1 MTVNKLITNSA
12 LAESYREIKHKS
24 GLTILVLT
32 KPGYESTH
40 AVFATKYGSIDT
52 AIMQDDGT
60 FLTIPEGTAHFLEHK
75 LFESEDLDAFE
86 RFAKTGAYANA
97 FTSFDMTG
105 YIFSCSENFKENLSI
120 LLDFVQSPYFTEET
134 VQKEQGIIGQE
145 IRMYK
150 DSADWEVMFNM
161 LRAMYEKNPIRTDI
175 AGTEESIAQITAE
188 MLYGCYKNFYNLN
201 NMVLAVAGKATA
213 EEVLEVADKMLKEGT
228 GKRAVREFRKEPSK
242 PCESYI
248 EEKLPINVP
257 VFMLG
262 YKEDIETPERSLKES
277 VCTEIIHEI
286 ITGRSSPLY
295 ERLLEESLI
304 NNSFSNEYF
313 FGFGYACSLF
323 SGESTD
329 PERAASEIRKE
340 IQKYKENGISE
351 KDFERARRKLYG
363 RMVMGFNNAEG
374 IAHELVSADFSGTGL
389 FDPIEV
395 CKGLTVSDVNERL
408 GEILCDDYTVLS
420 VVNPIG

>member
-1 MTVNKLITNSA
+1 MTVNKVFTNEA
-12 LAESYREIKHKS
+12 LRESYREIKHKS
-24 GLTILVLT
+24 GLTILVLN

-175 AGTEESIAQITAE
+175 AGTEESIAGITAE

-213 EEVLEVADKMLKEGT
+213 EEVLEVADEMLKEGS
-228 GKRAVREFRKEPSK
+228 GKRAVREFRKESK
-242 PCESYI
+242 EPCERFI

-329 PERAASEIRKE
+329 PERAANEIRQE
-340 IQKYKENGISE
+340 IKNTKKKVFPKRILNVPEES
-351 KDFERARRKLYG
+351 FT
-363 RMVMGFNNAEG
+363 AEW
-374 IAHELVSADFSGTGL
+374 
-389 FDPIEV
+389 
-395 CKGLTVSDVNERL
+395 
-408 GEILCDDYTVLS
+408 
-420 VVNPIG
+420 